1 MQSWFYYYLLA
12 VNIITFIV
20 FAVDKAKAIR
30 GQWRVS
36 EAALLGLSLIG
47 GAIGGLFA
55 MYVLHHK
62 TRKPRFAIGLPLMFL
77 AQAVLLFWWIV
88 RTI

>member
-47 GAIGGLFA
+47 GAIGGLLA
-55 MYVLHHK
+55 MYMLHHK
-62 TRKPRFAIGLPLMFL
+62 TRKPRFAVGLPLM
-77 AQAVLLFWWIV
+77 LLV
-88 RTI
+88 